1 LLASHIGV
9 SEDREKGGR
18 VKEGTS
24 EERTQAEVRM
34 QTSEG
39 RMTDAECCHEDEGEK
54 RRKRAAK
61 VRGGRWFA
69 VTAED

>member
-24 EERTQAEVRM
+24 EERTKAGVRM
-34 QTSEG
+34 PKSEG
-39 RMTDAECCHEDEGEK
+39 RMTDAERYHGDEVKK
-54 RRKRAAK
+54 RRKRGVE
-61 VRGGRWFA
+61 VRGGRWFV